1 MSTGEIKGIEGRERK
16 RKELCQFS
24 REKLIFYWLSSTAW
38 WQERKFSVRTIDLFN
53 GIWKCFHDKHTSKPH
68 FITLHFIALGRHC
81 AFYKLKVCGSPA
93 SSTSVHHVSDSI
105 FSLHVSVSHFG
116 KSCSVSIFFLIS
128 LYSLWWS
135 VISDFFLCYY
145 CIVLEYPPK
154 MMNLTDKCCVCSD
167 CSTKWPFFHLS
178 LPA

>member
-16 RKELCQFS
+16 RKELCQFN

-116 KSCSVSIFFLIS
+116 KSCSVSIFFFNIIIFIV
-128 LYSLWWS
+128 
-135 VISDFFLCYY
+135 VICDQWFFFYVT
-145 CIVLEYPPK
+145 IVLFW
-154 MMNLTDKCCVCSD
+154 SI
-167 CSTKWPFFHLS
+167 HLRWWT
-178 LPA
+178 